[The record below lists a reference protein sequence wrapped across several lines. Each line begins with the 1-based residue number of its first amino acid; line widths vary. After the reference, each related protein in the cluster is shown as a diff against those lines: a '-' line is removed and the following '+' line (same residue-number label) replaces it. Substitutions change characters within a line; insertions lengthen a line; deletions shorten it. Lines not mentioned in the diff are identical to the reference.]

1 MAPFLRTGDQT
12 QRPLGDVIGG
22 VSTDISALISQEVAL
37 AKAEL
42 RQSGRRAAVGSAL
55 FAAAG
60 VVVAFA
66 LLFLSL
72 AAWWGLGLL
81 VGNAWS
87 GLILGGFWLL
97 VAAVAVL
104 IAIRAFKRID
114 GAPETVAS
122 LKSLSRTLA
131 PKRSRR

>member
-1 MAPFLRTGDQT
+1 M
-12 QRPLGDVIGG
+12 V
-22 VSTDISALISQEVAL
+22 
-37 AKAEL
+37 
-42 RQSGRRAAVGSAL
+42 
-55 FAAAG
+55 
-60 VVVAFA
+60 
-66 LLFLSL
+66 
-72 AAWWGLGLL
+72 GLGLL

-114 GAPETVAS
+114 GAPETIAS

>member
-72 AAWWGLGLL
+72 AAWWGSDYSLATLGL
-81 VGNAWS
+81 A
-87 GLILGGFWLL
+87 
-97 VAAVAVL
+97 
-104 IAIRAFKRID
+104 
-114 GAPETVAS
+114 
-122 LKSLSRTLA
+122 
-131 PKRSRR
+131 